1 MKVLTF
7 RGIMLLMIQ
16 IRAKKALILT
26 LSQVNGVNDAAAD
39 SDDDDGEDDDEEK
52 EEEDENGLALT
63 PVSWQCAMMKAE
75 YHWVV
80 PCTLSVVHHCLCTM
94 SSSSVHSSQ
103 SSSCCDDHLD
113 SVDGYTLPN
122 KKGRRV
128 E

>member
-39 SDDDDGEDDDEEK
+39 SDDDDGEYDEEEK

-80 PCTLSVVHHCLCTM
+80 PCTLSVVHH
-94 SSSSVHSSQ
+94 
-103 SSSCCDDHLD
+103 
-113 SVDGYTLPN
+113 
-122 KKGRRV
+122 
-128 E
+128 

>member
-1 MKVLTF
+1 MMKITAKKTQMLTF
-7 RGIMLLMIQ
+7 
-16 IRAKKALILT
+16 
-26 LSQVNGVNDAAAD
+26 SQGNGVNDAAAD
-39 SDDDDGEDDDEEK
+39 SDDDDDGEDGGDGDDDDGEYDDEEK

-94 SSSSVHSSQ
+94 SSSSQ

>member
-1 MKVLTF
+1 M
-7 RGIMLLMIQ
+7 
-16 IRAKKALILT
+16 
-26 LSQVNGVNDAAAD
+26 NGVNDGAAD
-39 SDDDDGEDDDEEK
+39 SDDDDGEDDGDGDDDDGEYHGEEK

>member
-1 MKVLTF
+1 M
-7 RGIMLLMIQ
+7 
-16 IRAKKALILT
+16 
-26 LSQVNGVNDAAAD
+26 NGVNDAAAD
-39 SDDDDGEDDDEEK
+39 SDDDDGGDDSDGDDDDGEYDDEEK